1 MNIAIPVDFY
11 YLQSSA
17 IDQVRDK
24 LSNQEFK
31 DTCEKDDSEKK
42 AKCLKYVSSTF
53 CKVFQSCYLYF
64 EFIKIL
70 NWSLFTALHNESCT
84 KNYVYAYLGHFWPP
98 FPYMTK
104 PNVQILPT
112 CAM

>member
-1 MNIAIPVDFY
+1 MLKKDEKHGIYDQFNEIHGNADSVSFVKKKKDKSKVVNIAIPVDFY

-70 NWSLFTALHNESCT
+70 N
-84 KNYVYAYLGHFWPP
+84 
-98 FPYMTK
+98 
-104 PNVQILPT
+104 
-112 CAM
+112 